1 MAVSLP
7 VLTPTLER
15 GPLPA
20 PARHATARSGR
31 LRASLDASIAEGAA
45 AEVFGA
51 CAGGAVL
58 TGWALYLGA
67 SAVTIGLLTALPV
80 AAQVVQLPAAWLT
93 QRFGAKRLAIA
104 AVGASRLMWLP
115 LIAVPFVHLPPTT
128 ALAAFVAIV
137 TIATIL
143 GVIGGNAWTAWMGD
157 LIPGAIRGR
166 FFGRRMVYLN
176 IASTTA
182 SLGAGLALDTLGPR
196 GYKGETLGILLAVAC
211 AAGLVSVWLLL
222 AQQGPGAREDL
233 TAPAWGDFAR
243 SIRDAQTRPLLVYLL
258 AWHAAVG
265 ISAGF
270 FSYHMLANL
279 QMGFVLVAAH
289 GVLAAAVRIA
299 SAPVWGR
306 LVDAFGARPVL
317 VVCSSGISVVPVM
330 WLFIT
335 PDRLWPIAIEAVMA
349 GALWGGHG
357 IATMDLSIGLA
368 PRRGRPFYLAT
379 FATAGGLGFAVTS
392 ALAGVLA
399 YAIAAPVQVLGSAWL
414 DVHVLFLLSALGR
427 AAAARL
433 ATRIDEPAARDVHDL
448 GRAVIGMLEQRS
460 MRCHAGPPAAW
471 SAKRGHHLVGE
482 DAERPQHELHGQQ
495 AARIQLD
502 DHAAEPEVLAQPAQA
517 LHELGRGAE
526 RDAPLE
532 NLRIRERAH
541 LVEKG
546 DVALGGAGVATAEPR
561 AGELGVPP
569 EEVRDVLAGLVDGRL
584 VGRRRVDGDPQTHVA
599 VAGVPRVAPGGA
611 IAAEVLPE
619 RRDVE
624 IAKPDEERKAQAA
637 NEAERLG

>member
-1 MAVSLP
+1 MAVILP
-7 VLTPTLER
+7 ALTPTLER
-15 GPLPA
+15 GQLTAPVHHG
-20 PARHATARSGR
+20 PARTGR

-93 QRFGAKRLAIA
+93 QRFGAKRLAVA
-104 AVGASRLMWLP
+104 AVGASRLVWLP
-115 LIAVPFVHLPPTT
+115 LIAVPFVHLAPAT
-128 ALAAFVAIV
+128 ALTAFVAIV

-143 GVIGGNAWTAWMGD
+143 GVVGGNAWTAWMGD
-157 LIPGAIRGR
+157 LIPGSIRGR
-166 FFGRRMVYLN
+166 FFGRRMVFLN
-176 IASTTA
+176 IAGTMA

-196 GYKGETLGILLAVAC
+196 GFKGETLGVLLAVAC
-211 AAGLVSVWLLL
+211 AAGLISVWMLV
-222 AQQGPGAREDL
+222 AQQGPGPREDL
-233 TAPAWGDFAR
+233 TAPEWGDFAR
-243 SIRDAQTRPLLVYLL
+243 SIQDAKTRPLLAYLL

-279 QMGFVLVAAH
+279 KMGFVLVAAH
-289 GVLAAAVRIA
+289 GILAAAVRIA

-317 VVCSSGISVVPVM
+317 IVCSSGISVVPVI

-335 PDRLWPIAIEAVMA
+335 PDRLWPIAIEAVLA

-399 YAIAAPVQVLGSAWL
+399 YTIATPVHVLGSTWL
-414 DVHVLFLLSALGR
+414 DVHVLFVLSALGR
-427 AAAARL
+427 AGAARL
-433 ATRIDEPAARDVHDL
+433 ATRIDEPAARSVQDL
-448 GRAVIGMLEQRS
+448 GGALVGMLESRS
-460 MRCHAGPPAAW
+460 MRCHAGPPPSW
-471 SAKRGHHLVGE
+471 SAKGGHHLVGE
-482 DAERPQHELHGQQ
+482 DAERPQHQLHREQPAG
-495 AARIQLD
+495 IQLG
-502 DHAAEPEVLAQPAQA
+502 DHAVQPQILAQPAQA
-517 LHELGRGAE
+517 LHQLGGGAE
-526 RDAPLE
+526 GDAPLE
-532 NLRIRERAH
+532 NLRVRQLGDLIEER
-541 LVEKG
+541 
-546 DVALGGAGVATAEPR
+546 DVAIGRTGVGTAEPGTR
-561 AGELGVPP
+561 ELGVAP
-569 EEVRDVLAGLVDGRL
+569 EEVGDVLVRLVDGSL
-584 VGRRRVDGDPQTHVA
+584 VGRRRVDGDPQAHVA
-599 VAGVPRVAPGGA
+599 VAGVARIPPGGP

-619 RRDVE
+619 CRDIE
-624 IAKPDEERKAQAA
+624 IAKTDEERQTEAA
-637 NEAERLG
+637 DEAERLR